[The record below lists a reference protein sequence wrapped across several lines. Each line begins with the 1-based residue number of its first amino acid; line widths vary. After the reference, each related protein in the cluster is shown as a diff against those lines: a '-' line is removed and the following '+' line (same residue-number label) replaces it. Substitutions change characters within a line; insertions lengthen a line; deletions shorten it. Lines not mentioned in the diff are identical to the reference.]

1 MELDAILEV
10 LTYANSNE
18 QSVRLTLRD
27 GTEMVGVPSVVDTH
41 PTAHEVYVAVGGDDD
56 TEVGIAI
63 AAITSAELV

>member
-27 GTEMVGVPSVVDTH
+27 GSEVVGVPSVVDTH
-41 PTAHEVYVAVGGDDD
+41 PTAHEVYVTVGGDDD
-56 TEVGIAI
+56 TEVGIAFEAI
-63 AAITSAELV
+63 ASAELV

>member
-27 GTEMVGVPSVVDTH
+27 GTEVVGVPSVVDAH
-41 PTAHEVYVAVGGDDD
+41 PTAHEVYIAVGGDDD
-56 TEVGIAI
+56 TEVGVAFEAI
-63 AAITSAELV
+63 ASAELV

>member
-41 PTAHEVYVAVGGDDD
+41 PTAHEVYIAVGGDDD
-56 TEVGIAI
+56 TEVGIAFEAI
-63 AAITSAELV
+63 ASAELV

>member
-41 PTAHEVYVAVGGDDD
+41 PAAHEVYVAVGGDDD

>member
-10 LTYANSNE
+10 LTFANSNE

-27 GTEMVGVPSVVDTH
+27 GTEMIGVPSVVDTH
-41 PTAHEVYVAVGGDDD
+41 PTAHEVYIAVGGDDD

-63 AAITSAELV
+63 EAIASAELI